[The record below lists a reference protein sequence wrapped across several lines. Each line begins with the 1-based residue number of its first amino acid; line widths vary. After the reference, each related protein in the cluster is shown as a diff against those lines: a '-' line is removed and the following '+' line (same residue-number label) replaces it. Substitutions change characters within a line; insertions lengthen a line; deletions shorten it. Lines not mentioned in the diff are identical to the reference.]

1 MLGLSDGGSRSSRML
16 AFVLAAILLNS
27 PAPVV
32 FGLITTPGS
41 PCTDVCGKTTN
52 TTSSEVACADQSYNQ
67 TSVGRTFRDCVSCQ
81 LDSKFN
87 DENTGESDVNWGLY
101 NLRYAFSTC
110 VFGFPD
116 AISNLSSPCP
126 VACDGVRLAVET
138 NIEDP
143 DTSNLNSWC
152 DTPSFADNVVNTCE
166 FCYNLTTSQVYMANF
181 LESIRYNCHFK
192 TVTGTTFDISPTR
205 IFTQSLLPSS
215 LSLTTS
221 LPKLSKVDLG
231 VVIAVPVIGFL
242 ILVASIAICCY
253 FFIRHRRKKAR
264 RNRHTVNPY
273 NHWNGA
279 SPISAQQQ
287 QQAWAEQQMYNSG
300 AYGHG
305 AGFGFVDNDGRG
317 QELAYGP
324 GQDQQYQNQQY
335 QQHFQGQ
342 DKSGFSQDIIEDE
355 SAQQQYQQQQLAQQ
369 QQQYQQQ
376 QQQHAQQQYQ
386 QQQQQ
391 QQQQQHAQVPAHT
404 QIFEPDQKGE
414 HAEAPVH
421 PQVLDPDRKDPQQ
434 WQ

>member
-1 MLGLSDGGSRSSRML
+1 MLGLSDDGSRASRTL
-16 AFVLAAILLNS
+16 AFFLAVVLLNS
-27 PAPVV
+27 PAPAV
-32 FGLITTPGS
+32 FALITTPGS
-41 PCTDVCGKTTN
+41 PCTDVCGQTAN
-52 TTSSEVACADQSYNQ
+52 TTSSEIVCADQSYSQ
-67 TSVGRTFRDCVSCQ
+67 TSVGKSFEKCISCQ

-116 AISNLSSPCP
+116 LISNISTPCP

-143 DTSNLNSWC
+143 GTSNLDSWC
-152 DTPSFADNVVNTCE
+152 DAPSFADNVVNTCE
-166 FCYNLTTSQVYMANF
+166 FCYNLTANQVYMANF

-192 TVTGTTFDISPTR
+192 TVTGDAFDIAPTR

-221 LPKLSKVDLG
+221 LPKLSKLDLG
-231 VVIAVPVIGFL
+231 VIIAVPVVGFL
-242 ILVASIAICCY
+242 ILVVLVATGCY

-264 RNRHTVNPY
+264 RNRQLVNPY

-279 SPISAQQQ
+279 SLTSAQQ

-300 AYGHG
+300 GYGQG

-317 QELAYGP
+317 QELAYGH
-324 GQDQQYQNQQY
+324 GQDQRYQTQQY
-335 QQHFQGQ
+335 QQPFQDQ
-342 DKSGFSQDIIEDE
+342 DKPGFSQEIIEE
-355 SAQQQYQQQQLAQQ
+355 SAQPQQQQLQQYQQAQQLS
-369 QQQYQQQ
+369 
-376 QQQHAQQQYQ
+376 
-386 QQQQQ
+386 QQ
-391 QQQQQHAQVPAHT
+391 QQQQQHAQIPA
-404 QIFEPDQKGE
+404 QAQVFEQEQKGQ
-414 HAEAPVH
+414 HAEPPVH
-421 PQVLDPDRKDPQQ
+421 PQTFDPDQKSPQQ

>member
-1 MLGLSDGGSRSSRML
+1 MLGLSDGSLRSSRML

-32 FGLITTPGS
+32 FGLKTTPGS
-41 PCTDVCGKTTN
+41 PCTDVCGTTAN
-52 TTSSEVACADQSYNQ
+52 TTSSEIACLDQSYNQ
-67 TSVGRTFRDCVSCQ
+67 SSVGKSFQKCISCQ

-87 DENTGESDVNWGLY
+87 DANTGESDVNWGLY

-110 VFGFPD
+110 VFGSPD
-116 AISNLSSPCP
+116 SISNTSSPCP

-166 FCYNLTTSQVYMANF
+166 FCYNLTTTQVYMANF

-192 TVTGTTFDISPTR
+192 TATGKAFEIAPTR

-215 LSLTTS
+215 LSLTT
-221 LPKLSKVDLG
+221 PASKVSKLDLG
-231 VVIAVPVIGFL
+231 VVIAVPIVGFL
-242 ILVASIAICCY
+242 ILVVSLALCCF
-253 FFIRHRRKKAR
+253 FFIRHRRKKTR

-279 SPISAQQQ
+279 SPISPQQQ

-300 AYGHG
+300 GYGHG
-305 AGFGFVDNDGRG
+305 SGFGFVDNDGRG
-317 QELAYGP
+317 QELAYGH
-324 GQDQQYQNQQY
+324 QDQHYQNQQY

-342 DKSGFSQDIIEDE
+342 DKSGFSQDIIEE
-355 SAQQQYQQQQLAQQ
+355 SPQQQYQQQQ
-369 QQQYQQQ
+369 Y
-376 QQQHAQQQYQ
+376 AQQQYQ

-391 QQQQQHAQVPAHT
+391 QHGQVPA
-404 QIFEPDQKGE
+404 QIFEPDQKGQ
-414 HAEAPVH
+414 HGQVPVH
-421 PQVLDPDRKDPQQ
+421 PQTFDPDQKNPQQ